1 VLADPIKTRPA
12 PVPIDVDRNVAT
24 KELLPALSIP
34 KTATMGHTGDSIIV
48 LACAIAD
55 SICPAKEL
63 SGPIP
68 NVFSRSIN
76 KDLKLV
82 ASPKACA
89 PKACARK
96 SNSICTKE
104 SASGSREIFDTEFG
118 GSERFANGRRTD
130 CSEIANEGIITRI
143 ERRKTYVSWGFPP
156 FSSLA
161 TYFIR

>member
-1 VLADPIKTRPA
+1 
-12 PVPIDVDRNVAT
+12 
-24 KELLPALSIP
+24 
-34 KTATMGHTGDSIIV
+34 MGHTGDSIIV

-76 KDLKLV
+76 KDFKLV
-82 ASPKACA
+82 ASPKAWD

-96 SNSICTKE
+96 SNSICAKG
-104 SASGSREIFDTEFG
+104 SARGSREILDTEFG

-143 ERRKTYVSWGFPP
+143 ERRKTYVS
-156 FSSLA
+156 
-161 TYFIR
+161 

>member
-12 PVPIDVDRNVAT
+12 PEPFDADRNVAT

-55 SICPAKEL
+55 SIWPAKEP
-63 SGPIP
+63 SSPMP

-76 KDLKLV
+76 KDFKLV
-82 ASPKACA
+82 ASPKAWA

-96 SNSICTKE
+96 SNSICTKG
-104 SASGSREIFDTEFG
+104 SASGSREILDTEFG
-118 GSERFANGRRTD
+118 GSERFANGLLTD
-130 CSEIANEGIITRI
+130 C
-143 ERRKTYVSWGFPP
+143 ERMDKQTD
-156 FSSLA
+156 
-161 TYFIR
+161 

>member
-12 PVPIDVDRNVAT
+12 PVPFDVDRNVAT

-76 KDLKLV
+76 KDFKLV
-82 ASPKACA
+82 ASPKAWD

-96 SNSICTKE
+96 SNSICAKG
-104 SASGSREIFDTEFG
+104 SARGSREILDTEFG

-143 ERRKTYVSWGFPP
+143 ERRKTYVS
-156 FSSLA
+156 
-161 TYFIR
+161 

>member
-1 VLADPIKTRPA
+1 VLAEPIKTRP
-12 PVPIDVDRNVAT
+12 VPEDFDADRNVAT

-76 KDLKLV
+76 KDFKLV

-104 SASGSREIFDTEFG
+104 FASDSREIFDTEFG

-143 ERRKTYVSWGFPP
+143 ERRKTYVS
-156 FSSLA
+156 
-161 TYFIR
+161 